1 MDKRRK
7 NYIKIDAATSTEQIF
22 VLLDNV
28 NGDVEDDIDEVLN
41 DSDME
46 FYVEEWMYNY
56 QLPTVRIS
64 NTNY

>member
-1 MDKRRK
+1 MHKRRK